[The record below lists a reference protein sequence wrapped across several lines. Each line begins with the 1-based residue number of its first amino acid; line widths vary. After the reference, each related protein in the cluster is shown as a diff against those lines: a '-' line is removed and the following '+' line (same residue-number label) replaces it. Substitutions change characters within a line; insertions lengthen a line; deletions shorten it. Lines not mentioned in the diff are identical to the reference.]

1 MEKTKQD
8 KFLEFCYTHKLGRIM
23 LKPFICKPFSE
34 VIGKLLDCK
43 CSKWI
48 VPYYQKALK
57 IDLTDVKK
65 NTFDSFND
73 FFTRELVDGARPF
86 VDEKIAF
93 PSPCDGRV
101 TVVPIEE
108 DSQLLI
114 KHTKYSLSE
123 IFRSK
128 RLAQQYEGGY
138 AVIIRLTVSDYH
150 RYCYSVSGVKSVN
163 RRIQGVY
170 HTVNPIANDYEP
182 IYKTNTREYT
192 KIKSKIYGDVIQ
204 MEVGA
209 LCVGRIVNYEEK
221 AVVISG
227 TEKGKFEFGGST
239 VVVFLKKDKIMLRD
253 DLINA
258 SEQGIELC
266 VKMGEAL
273 GIPTGV

>member
-1 MEKTKQD
+1 M
-8 KFLEFCYTHKLGRIM
+8 Y
-23 LKPFICKPFSE
+23 
-34 VIGKLLDCK
+34 
-43 CSKWI
+43 
-48 VPYYQKALK
+48 
-57 IDLTDVKK
+57 K
-65 NTFDSFND
+65 NGYC
-73 FFTRELVDGARPF
+73 L
-86 VDEKIAF
+86 
-93 PSPCDGRV
+93 
-101 TVVPIEE
+101 
-108 DSQLLI
+108 
-114 KHTKYSLSE
+114 
-123 IFRSK
+123 IFR
-128 RLAQQYEGGY
+128 LG
-138 AVIIRLTVSDYH
+138 VDDYH
-150 RYCYSVSGVKSVN
+150 RYCYVDDGVKEKNVH
-163 RRIQGVY
+163 IPGKF